1 MRTNIKDA
9 FGELISK
16 LDTVEETTVMLNIG
30 QQVSKLNTKKEKSKK
45 KKPRIFKY
53 CEGLSSYLTYV

>member
-30 QQVSKLNTKKEKSKK
+30 QQISKLNTKKEKSK